1 MVARKDEVT
10 LKEAINKFIE
20 HYNLRIKFDERRI
33 TEHWQEIAGEL
44 IYRHTTNL
52 FIKENVLFIEVN
64 SSVVKQELIFLK
76 ARLKTVINRFLGQEI
91 IKDIKI
97 L

>member
-1 MVARKDEVT
+1 MGKDEVT

-20 HYNLRIKFDERRI
+20 QYNLRIKFDERRLI
-33 TEHWQEIAGEL
+33 EHWKHLAGDL
-44 IYRHTTNL
+44 IDKHTTNL
-52 FIKENVLFIEVN
+52 FIKENILYIEVN
-64 SSVVKQELIFLK
+64 SSIVKQELLFLK
-76 ARLKTVINRFLGQEI
+76 TRLKTVINRFFEQEI